1 MYRCHDFDRNHRQK
15 IIRVYDV
22 RVHIVQVVRSLIEIT
37 VRKSLGFMMQGSH
50 VPPFKPITVQVDLM
64 TGHHYV
70 EAIYQRII
78 FYYSR
83 VGQSQEIH
91 KCFQW
96 KVAYQ
101 NKSRASNQCI
111 SVVPGQSP
119 TQQRWLHYTS
129 IRYFTTYFFPSTVL
143 SLSWYFFAFTLT

>member
-1 MYRCHDFDRNHRQK
+1 MNEPLYQLNDAEPDLLRTCHCQFVVPSILFHADKSVHTADQIISGTHHQK

-91 KCFQW
+91 KCFQ
-96 KVAYQ
+96 
-101 NKSRASNQCI
+101 
-111 SVVPGQSP
+111 
-119 TQQRWLHYTS
+119 
-129 IRYFTTYFFPSTVL
+129 
-143 SLSWYFFAFTLT
+143 